1 MKPLIRGPVALRLFL
16 FNLLLIFVPV
26 AGFLSFKAYE
36 SALLEKLEHA
46 LVQEARALAA
56 WLSEE
61 PLTGA
66 RAREVI
72 ARLEKRH
79 TSRIRVVDTN
89 GLLLA
94 DSSSPRPGKQT
105 PPTEPET
112 TAGDRYYP
120 DENSTGSVGGASAD
134 TAAAQ
139 RDPQSTLVYRILSIP
154 VRLWRSW
161 FQAPRPPLNVVDW
174 YSGREKL
181 DGPEVLAALEGRYGA
196 MTRVSGGGQSSVT
209 LYSAVPIRSPGAPSA
224 ATGTTAVSGAV
235 LVSQSSWRILVDLY
249 ALRLDVGK
257 IFLYSLAIAILV
269 SILMALTISRPLA
282 RLEKEARQLDTGPL
296 PHKAFTGSGRNDE
309 TDTLARA
316 LNELVARLGE
326 RIDWATRFAADAS
339 HELRNPIAGIQAQA
353 ELLSEHQEND
363 TRQRAR
369 TIASA
374 CERMNAT
381 IRGLRALA
389 LLEKADGTMSG
400 TELEAALGDCAERC
414 GKGRIDLS
422 IAPGLDEVLIHSS
435 RNFIEMALSNL
446 IDNALSFTPPD
457 SRIDVQLSRHQKA
470 ISIAVRDRGPG
481 IPADKRESV
490 FERFRSE
497 RRDDA
502 EHRHSGLGLAIVRA
516 VAEQA
521 GGRAWAAPP
530 PEAGGPGITI
540 SMEFPDFS

>member
-16 FNLLLIFVPV
+16 FNSLLIFVPV

-36 SALLEKLEHA
+36 TALLEKLEHA
-46 LVQEARALAA
+46 LVQEARVLAA
-56 WLSEE
+56 WLSEG
-61 PLTGA
+61 PVTGP
-66 RAREVI
+66 RAHGVV

-79 TSRIRVVDTN
+79 TSRIRIIGADQR
-89 GLLLA
+89 LLA
-94 DSSSPRPGKQT
+94 DSSSPDILPQAPQEKMAVTTGLDRSAYT
-105 PPTEPET
+105 EEAYPPDTQE
-112 TAGDRYYP
+112 
-120 DENSTGSVGGASAD
+120 TGSS
-134 TAAAQ
+134 TAPAATRIAQ
-139 RDPQSTLVYRILSIP
+139 RDPQTTLIYRILSIP

-174 YSGREKL
+174 YSGRDL
-181 DGPEVLAALEGRYGA
+181 MDGPEVLAALEGRYGA

-209 LYSAVPIRSPGAPSA
+209 LYSAVPILGPEGPI
-224 ATGTTAVSGAV
+224 GVV
-235 LVSQSSWRILVDLY
+235 LVSQSSWRILGDLY

-282 RLEKEARQLDTGPL
+282 LLERQARQLDVSPQPMAT
-296 PHKAFTGSGRNDE
+296 FTGSGRNDE

-316 LNELVARLGE
+316 LNELVSRLGE
-326 RIDWATRFAADAS
+326 RIGWASRFAADTS

-353 ELLSEHQEND
+353 ELLGEHRD
-363 TRQRAR
+363 PDIRLRAQ

-389 LLEKADGTMSG
+389 LLEKTDGI
-400 TELEAALGDCAERC
+400 LEGPDLAAAVRDCAEHC
-414 GKGRIDLS
+414 GRGRIDLS
-422 IAPGLDEVLIHSS
+422 IDPGIDHSVIHSS

-446 IDNALSFTPPD
+446 IDNALSFSPPE
-457 SRIDVQLSRHQKA
+457 SRISVLLARQHSKLILSVQNS
-470 ISIAVRDRGPG
+470 GPG
-481 IPADKRESV
+481 IPENKRESV

-497 RRDDA
+497 RHDDV

-521 GGRAWAAPP
+521 GGRAWAANL
-530 PEAGGPGITI
+530 PEREGPGVTI